1 MCLCAYVLMC
11 FCQKQKKGAYVKKKK
26 TCGFCLK
33 KENMCFCLKT
43 KKSFCLNKKRVC
55 LKEMFG
61 NVNELPYICSCNEL
75 NNQD

>member
-1 MCLCAYVLMC
+1 
-11 FCQKQKKGAYVKKKK
+11 
-26 TCGFCLK
+26 
-33 KENMCFCLKT
+33 MCFCLKQ
-43 KKSFCLNKKRVC
+43 KKWVC